1 MPNKQR
7 FIPLMLAV
15 AWSACGRTVRNV
27 DPPPYLVEG
36 DLVVFADGRR
46 PAVLSIEPVR
56 MAGND
61 HLRVTGRLVLDEDTT
76 VRIFPPVSGRV
87 VSILADV
94 GTRVAAGQTLALLA
108 SPDFGQAQ
116 SEAARAAADLS
127 VKDRALERTRE
138 LFEHGAAPR
147 KDLDQAE
154 AGHDR
159 ARAEAARTLA
169 RLNLWGGPGA
179 APGTVDESFSLK
191 SPVAGQVVERALNP
205 GQEVRS
211 DAKTPLF
218 LVSDPKTLWIL
229 LDVTEGDLARVAAG
243 ATLRVTSAAWPER
256 VFPGRLEVVGASL
269 DPTTRTLRARGR
281 VENADGLLKG
291 GMYVTI
297 DVFETAAA
305 RRMVLPAYA
314 IIRDDQTFVFV
325 EEAPG
330 RYRRTPVSI
339 GAEREDVVTVLS
351 GVQDSSWLV
360 TWGSLFLEAAWAEG
374 RHQRAGPDHRPPLS
388 GHPTEDVQRL
398 VHSTNSK

>member
-1 MPNKQR
+1 LPKKR
-7 FIPLMLAV
+7 SFIPFILAV

-46 PAVLSIEPVR
+46 PAGLSVEPVR
-56 MAGND
+56 PAGND
-61 HLRVTGRLVLDEDTT
+61 HLTVTGRLVLDEDTT
-76 VRIFPPVSGRV
+76 ARVFPPVSGRV

-108 SPDFGQAQ
+108 SPDFGRAQ

-127 VKDRALERTRE
+127 AKDRALQRTRQ

-154 AGHDR
+154 AGRDR

-169 RLNLWGGPGA
+169 RLSLWGGPGA
-179 APGTVDESFSLK
+179 APGAVDESLSLK

-205 GQEVRS
+205 GQEVRW
-211 DAKTPLF
+211 DAKAPLF

-229 LDVTEGDLARVAAG
+229 LDVTEGDLPHVAAG
-243 ATLRVTSAAWPER
+243 AALRVTSAAWPER

-297 DVFETAAA
+297 DVLETAAA

-339 GAEREDVVTVLS
+339 GAERDDVVTVLS

-360 TWGSLFLEAAWAEG
+360 TWGGLFLEAAWVEG
-374 RHQRAGPDHRPPLS
+374 RHQRGGNDHHPPLS
-388 GHPTEDVQRL
+388 GHAAEDVERL
-398 VHSTNSK
+398 VQSTNSK